1 LLYLLISLRALA
13 LFVRTLGKSFN
24 GVSYNYKPFYSKT
37 NSEVLQGRNLCY
49 SAIFVPLS
57 PTTKLQDNPLLA
69 IRDCFFNMAAEGSS
83 CYSNKEKVKEKE
95 MAAFTLSGEERC
107 APTVA
112 TCKVT
117 WRLLSSSSGEL

>member
-1 LLYLLISLRALA
+1 VNQEKRETTLFFGFQKRRTGKLSVSPYYLRAIA

-37 NSEVLQGRNLCY
+37 NSKVLQGRNLCY

-69 IRDCFFNMAAEGSS
+69 IRDCFFNMA
-83 CYSNKEKVKEKE
+83 V
-95 MAAFTLSGEERC
+95 TLRIKRPS
-107 APTVA
+107 PSF
-112 TCKVT
+112 VT
-117 WRLLSSSSGEL
+117 